1 VCVPLFWS
9 DNFSIVSAKYEL
21 NDSAVALGFDILFFS
36 HLNSMFFLFINDF
49 PTALFIICHAAFDLF
64 LELLI

>member
-9 DNFSIVSAKYEL
+9 VNFSIVSAKYEL
-21 NDSAVALGFDILFFS
+21 NNSEIVLGFDILFFP
-36 HLNSMFFLFINDF
+36 HLNSIFLLFINYF
-49 PTALFIICHAAFDLF
+49 PSPLFIIYHAAFDLF